1 MNNIINNQ
9 CWEGWANKTWLI
21 ICDPFTMLLSK
32 QREKGDFFQT
42 AVMLEISAV

>member
-21 ICDPFTMLLSK
+21 ICDLFTML
-32 QREKGDFFQT
+32 QREEGDFFQT